1 MNVLSTL
8 IRLRAAAFNCAFSL
22 NCASPLS
29 CAFSLNRAFSLSR
42 AVSLGSAV
50 LLGAF
55 VGLASAAENY
65 EPPRTESGHPDLQGY
80 WTNASLTQLQRNER
94 YSELVIPP
102 SLIEEYTSSHHQN
115 VRQATDDG
123 LVQGELLDGSDLGR
137 GRGYNAFWVDPGT
150 RYGVVK
156 GEARTSWIVSPA
168 NGRIPFSDAGKQRR
182 SEGYARFSGNDG
194 PEGRALGE
202 RCLIGFGSTGG
213 PPMNNV
219 LYNNMYQIVQT
230 PGYVMILVE
239 MVNDARIIPLT
250 DSHRPAEHQR
260 WLGDSI
266 GYWDGDTLVVETVN
280 LHPQQAFR
288 NAAPLSDK
296 GKIVERFSRYS
307 DEQILYTFEV
317 TDPEY
322 YTEPWRGEMSFNAT
336 QERLYEYACH
346 EGNYGLPGIL
356 GGARRADFDAEQAP

>member
-1 MNVLSTL
+1 MAITKSLHAKTNRVSATRGRLTTVLFVGCL
-8 IRLRAAAFNCAFSL
+8 GAATSAFSQD
-22 NCASPLS
+22 
-29 CAFSLNRAFSLSR
+29 
-42 AVSLGSAV
+42 
-50 LLGAF
+50 
-55 VGLASAAENY
+55 Y
-65 EPPRTESGHPDLQGY
+65 DPPRTAQGKPDLQGY
-80 WTNASLTQLQRNER
+80 WTNASLTQLQR
-94 YSELVIPP
+94 SEAYPDLVIPP
-102 SLIEEYTSSHHQN
+102 SEIEDFTRNHHQN

-150 RYGVVK
+150 RYGIVK
-156 GEARTSWIVSPA
+156 GEARTSWIVEPA
-168 NGRIPFSDAGKQRR
+168 DGRIPFSEDGRARR
-182 SEGYARFSGNDG
+182 RANYAAFSSNDG

-230 PGYVMILVE
+230 EGYVMILVE
-239 MVNDARIIPLT
+239 MVSDARIIPIQ
-250 DSHRPAEHQR
+250 SEHRPAQHQR

-266 GYWDGDTLVVETVN
+266 ARWEGDTLVVETVN
-280 LHPQQAFR
+280 MHPQQAAR
-288 NAAPLSDK
+288 NAAPLSAE

-317 TDPEY
+317 SDPHY
-322 YTEPWRGEMSFNAT
+322 YTENWRGEMSLNAS
-336 QERLYEYACH
+336 ENKLYEYACH

-356 GGARRADFDAEQAP
+356 AGARRAEMDASSE